1 MHLVDLIDYLL
12 QTRSSKVDPSGFVF
26 VHLPLHSH
34 CLPAGW
40 LGAKPGTSET
50 IFCHIS
56 VHNSLANFSRKKGL
70 STSKPVHFCQELPY
84 FPVLWVI
91 SPKTNLKQQHF
102 STDWSFFSLPI
113 SPVQIQIF
121 YWREQKGSWD
131 SGTNPHVFQFQ
142 MAAQLLDLGLS
153 PVSVA
158 TRAILSK
165 RPLLLSAGLY
175 KMPERWQSL
184 CFECLREVNNWSLRH
199 LVLPAGALIISLL
212 LL

>member
-1 MHLVDLIDYLL
+1 M
-12 QTRSSKVDPSGFVF
+12 
-26 VHLPLHSH
+26 
-34 CLPAGW
+34 
-40 LGAKPGTSET
+40 GAKPRSSEI
-50 IFCHIS
+50 IFCHIT
-56 VHNSLANFSRKKGL
+56 VHNSLANFSTKKGL
-70 STSKPVHFCQELPY
+70 PTSKSVHFCQELPY

-91 SPKTNLKQQHF
+91 FSKTNLKQQHF

-113 SPVQIQIF
+113 SPVQTQGF
-121 YWREQKGSWD
+121 CCTEQRGSSD
-131 SGTNPHVFQFQ
+131 AGTYPNVFQFQ

-212 LL
+212 PL